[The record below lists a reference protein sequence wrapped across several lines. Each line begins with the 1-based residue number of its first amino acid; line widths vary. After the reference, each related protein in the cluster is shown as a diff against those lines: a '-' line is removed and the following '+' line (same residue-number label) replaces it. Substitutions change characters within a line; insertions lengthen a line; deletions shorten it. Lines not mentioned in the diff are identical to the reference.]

1 MEKRIK
7 IESNTNTNN
16 TNKNHTKKKDDLLKK
31 AEINAIMEKYN
42 LKVPKKSKLNIN
54 KTDYIVNPKSESQII
69 HITKT
74 GPLLDAGFNKSHTQN
89 NTSYILKE
97 PVNILKD
104 PINILKNPVNISKD
118 FVNISKDP
126 IFAISQKS
134 HPQTELV
141 NIYPKNISLQNKIN
155 LSHSKDNSFKE
166 QSVSSLSRE
175 LELQKPSV
183 QNIINDDKKE
193 IEQKKMEMPKA
204 IISKNIVHPKNFL
217 SSSNIYNII
226 PTIKPPQPNSNF
238 QNKPSQ
244 QIHIKNKLSQQ
255 ILSQQIPSQ
264 QIPIKNKPSQQIPS
278 QQIPFQQISIQNK
291 PSHHKSI
298 IQHGTGNA
306 NINTFKK
313 VIINPKLSLD
323 ESQTYKGELYN
334 NNNNNNKKP
343 FLQTQNNNTLLS
355 TNIESTQHVKTIST
369 SRYKNFIQNENT
381 SAILNDLELRRKV
394 LQEQQEKELAK
405 LKYKKEQIQKIHNRK
420 KEIELMK
427 SINHEKQKLR
437 IIQNKQIEL
446 NNIITKQIQQNGG
459 LHQNENSNLSQTQK
473 HIIYNV
479 DAKKTKK
486 QYYENFSQIIKKKE
500 IDKEKIINADKI
512 DKADKIEIPIIKKE
526 KARGNLGSFAEGT
539 LVSSLPYIYYN
550 KKNKPDIK
558 WPSKAELYDNTNF
571 TKNLTI
577 ALNIQPVFGNKKILN
592 DKTTL
597 DERKII
603 LQKTYNFN
611 NINKFKD
618 NIIHIIYKTLEHDKI
633 ILVN

>member
-54 KTDYIVNPKSESQII
+54 KTDYIINPKSESQII

-118 FVNISKDP
+118 SVNISKDPIFAISQKSHTQNNTSYILKEPVNILKEDPVNILKNPVNISKDSVNISKDP

-141 NIYPKNISLQNKIN
+141 NIYPKNISLQNKVN
-155 LSHSKDNSFKE
+155 LSHSKDNSFRE
-166 QSVSSLSRE
+166 HSVSSLSRE
-175 LELQKPSV
+175 LDIQKPSV

-204 IISKNIVHPKNFL
+204 IISKNIVHPKKFL

-244 QIHIKNKLSQQ
+244 QIHIKNKPSQQ
-255 ILSQQIPSQ
+255 ILSQQIL
-264 QIPIKNKPSQQIPS
+264 SQQIPS

-291 PSHHKSI
+291 PFQHKSI

-334 NNNNNNKKP
+334 NNKKP

-369 SRYKNFIQNENT
+369 SRHKNFIQNENT

-446 NNIITKQIQQNGG
+446 NNIITTQIQQNGG

-486 QYYENFSQIIKKKE
+486 QYYENFS
-500 IDKEKIINADKI
+500 
-512 DKADKIEIPIIKKE
+512 
-526 KARGNLGSFAEGT
+526 F
-539 LVSSLPYIYYN
+539 
-550 KKNKPDIK
+550 
-558 WPSKAELYDNTNF
+558 
-571 TKNLTI
+571 
-577 ALNIQPVFGNKKILN
+577 
-592 DKTTL
+592 
-597 DERKII
+597 
-603 LQKTYNFN
+603 
-611 NINKFKD
+611 
-618 NIIHIIYKTLEHDKI
+618 
-633 ILVN
+633 